1 MLNQESTLLDDLLLI
16 LQKRNVIS
24 TAEYS
29 ALHLAY
35 KTGGINDFH
44 TAVTDFLNTAKVAE
58 NDPRLTLSQTSM
70 VTHTNADLDASRYT
84 SVTREAVKGDMIKLK
99 ICEINNRD
107 SIRQTDA
114 IWYNHVV
121 NDVVENRV
129 YFWYRNK
136 LLFTHH
142 GAYDILE
149 S

>member
-1 MLNQESTLLDDLLLI
+1 MLSQESTLLDDLLLI

-35 KTGGINDFH
+35 KTGGVNDFH

-58 NDPRLTLSQTSM
+58 NDPRSILDQLPM
-70 VTHTNADLDASRYT
+70 VTPMDVDLDASDSV
-84 SVTREAVKGDMIKLK
+84 SVTREAAKGDVIKLK

-114 IWYNHVV
+114 IWYNHIV